1 METDNED
8 YLAGWGSGDGA
19 FCGEVMQYF
28 LGGCA
33 GSFFVARGFLLSWS
47 TGSRVSWLL

>member
-19 FCGEVMQYF
+19 FRGEVRQYF

-33 GSFFVARGFLLSWS
+33 GSFCGARASLVMG